1 MEVAASEQ
9 EASIPTRVRP
19 LFCPNSQARVHV
31 APPEVFFKCLD
42 HIVEP
47 AFSIMARTEEKDPI
61 RFQEAAGEI
70 PAVSIP
76 KYHIGL
82 RACLRT
88 QVEAGWT
95 AVRWRAR
102 RRVMTVIM
110 AQ

>member
-82 RACLRT
+82 RHLPLRDPNVSAEST
-88 QVEAGWT
+88 LGT
-95 AVRWRAR
+95 H
-102 RRVMTVIM
+102 M
-110 AQ
+110 ASRSLT

>member
-82 RACLRT
+82 SLLFNLCCHACHVLSSLSG
-88 QVEAGWT
+88 VLP
-95 AVRWRAR
+95 
-102 RRVMTVIM
+102 
-110 AQ
+110 